1 MLCVLYVLPCLCAC
15 VLCVLTRSCDLGS
28 SHVYILARLSAFVLV
43 CLTCLACLHTL
54 APVCV
59 TNCVTYVLGARCTLL
74 SYLFLFQV
82 LNLRNSYSE
91 RFICNAELNIFLVAF
106 LYQLKRKQ
114 ESQ

>member
-28 SHVYILARLSAFVLV
+28 SHVYILARLTCFRARMLDMLGVLAYSR
-43 CLTCLACLHTL
+43 ACMI
-54 APVCV
+54 
-59 TNCVTYVLGARCTLL
+59 NCVTYVLGARCTLL

-82 LNLRNSYSE
+82 LNLRTSYSE
-91 RFICNAELNIFLVAF
+91 RFICIAELNIFLVAF

>member
-1 MLCVLYVLPCLCAC
+1 MLCVLYVLPCLCAR
-15 VLCVLTRSCDLGS
+15 VLCVLTCSRDLGS
-28 SHVYILARLSAFVLV
+28 SHVYVLAH
-43 CLTCLACLHTL
+43 LTCFRARMLDMLSVLAYSRACM
-54 APVCV
+54 CYY
-59 TNCVTYVLGARCTLL
+59 CVTYVLGARCTLL

>member
-1 MLCVLYVLPCLCAC
+1 M
-15 VLCVLTRSCDLGS
+15 
-28 SHVYILARLSAFVLV
+28 LV
-43 CLTCLACLHTL
+43 CFACLHVRVIWVLPMFIYLRDLRARMLDMLSVL
-54 APVCV
+54 AYSRACMI
-59 TNCVTYVLGARCTLL
+59 NCVTYVLGARCTLL

-91 RFICNAELNIFLVAF
+91 RFICIAELNIFLVAF